1 MLKSL
6 RASLLLLLLLAP
18 LLAPVA
24 GCKEIRKFMP
34 PTTIDNPAE
43 GTREWLV
50 YKTIEASQLKDDKAA
65 WEKLRPLLHSDV
77 IGNTAS
83 ENSFRTMNF
92 PALRR
97 KVKSFTPD
105 DAKPTYLLAYAEED
119 AGASDLEFRLFVV
132 NETSDMP
139 SPFRIRRDP
148 AANDDWRVANIP

>member
-105 DAKPTYLLAYAEED
+105 DAKPTC
-119 AGASDLEFRLFVV
+119 SV
-132 NETSDMP
+132 
-139 SPFRIRRDP
+139 RIRCARSAIATLWSAVSACP
-148 AANDDWRVANIP
+148 PSSKAITTTAAP